1 MRMINQLFKNFYTPE
16 ERLRLEQYVE
26 SYVRNSHKY
35 AKEYALGRYY
45 GVIQDRLDTDQSIR
59 FFPEDLLEKT
69 KLFAKDHFKTKD
81 LVVFDIIIIK
91 YCNENGFVPK
101 LDMHLDGGSSIKY
114 TLDYQYKS
122 NIDWPVMVEDKQ
134 FDLADNDMVTF
145 IGSKQKHG
153 RNNREF
159 QDGEFVE
166 NIFFQ
171 FIEKRN

>member
-1 MRMINQLFKNFYTPE
+1 MINQLFKNFYTPE
-16 ERLRLEQYVE
+16 ERLLLEQYVE

-45 GVIQDRLDTDQSIR
+45 GVIQDKLNTQEAIGN
-59 FFPEDLLEKT
+59 FPKDILEKT
-69 KLFAKDHFKTKD
+69 KLFAKEHFNTKD

-114 TLDYQYKS
+114 TLDYQYKA
-122 NIDWPVMVEDKQ
+122 NIDWPVLVEDKQ
-134 FDLADNDMVTF
+134 FDLDDNDMVTF

-159 QDGEFVE
+159 QDEEFVE